1 MMHQMLLAVMVSL
14 RKVLLFC
21 KLRLDQL
28 TKIMCLTLLFL
39 LGLSCLPALEIKAIF
54 PSTVVLRK
62 MDLFSDIR
70 YSGTMQNNSMALE
83 EVIDS
88 ITDNSAST
96 TKDPIIKDLGEDE
109 LVSVKVKEDYDN
121 FCKNL
126 TKDPVYFED
135 YTRSDALEKLAV
147 NFLKAQNGK
156 RSVRIAFL
164 GDSFIE
170 SDILT
175 ADIRALLQSFYGGNG
190 VGFVPM
196 ASVASKFRRTVTHN
210 FSGWKSYS
218 MVQYKQANWRKLTLS
233 GYYYEPENG
242 ATIKLDLSNGKER
255 FKPVSKAKLLFLNEG
270 AAQINAQING
280 GKEHVHTPAS
290 GKSLQSL
297 DFSGSISSV
306 SMNFKNTEGFTA
318 YGVYLND
325 PTGIYVDNYSVRGSS
340 GIVLS
345 VADRALCR
353 SLDSIMHY
361 DLIVLQYGLNV
372 ASAMITNYSYYQK
385 KMVEV
390 VKQLKEY
397 FPRSTF
403 LIMGVG
409 DRSMKSSSG
418 FETMPGI
425 IAMVDVQRNVA
436 RQSQCIFWDTY
447 AAMGGKNSMSTFV
460 QHTPPLASK
469 DYTHINH
476 AGGRCIA
483 RSFVYALMKD
493 IESKLSKYGAGAAT
507 KTKANAKE

>member
-1 MMHQMLLAVMVSL
+1 MIRHLWSAIKASL
-14 RKVLLFC
+14 GTFFHFC
-21 KLRLDQL
+21 KLRFDQL
-28 TKIMCLTLLFL
+28 SKIMCLTLLFL
-39 LGLSCLPALEIKAIF
+39 LVLSWLPSIEIKAIF
-54 PSTVVLRK
+54 PTPVVLRK

-70 YSGTMQNNSMALE
+70 YSDSLHNSSQDLE

-96 TKDPIIKDLGEDE
+96 TRDLVITDMGEDD
-109 LVSVKVKEDYDN
+109 VMPTKVKEDYDN
-121 FCKNL
+121 FCKHL
-126 TKDPVYFED
+126 TNDPVYFED
-135 YTRSDALEKLAV
+135 YTRSDAMGKLAM
-147 NFLKAQNGK
+147 NFLKAQRGK

-170 SDILT
+170 SDIMT

-196 ASVASKFRRTVTHN
+196 ASVASKYRKTVTHN

-218 MVQYKQANWRKLTLS
+218 MVQYKQADWRKLILS

-242 ATIKLDLSNGKER
+242 ATVRLDLCNGKEK
-255 FKPVSKAKLLFLNEG
+255 FKPVSNAKLLFLNEN
-270 AAQINAQING
+270 ATHISAQING
-280 GKEHVHTPAS
+280 GKEHSYAPGAGHA
-290 GKSLQSL
+290 LQTL
-297 DFSGSISSV
+297 DFAGNISSI
-306 SMNFKNTEGFTA
+306 SMNFKNTGGFTA

-325 PTGIYVDNYSVRGSS
+325 ATGIYVDNYSVRGSS

-345 VADRALCR
+345 VADRQLCKN
-353 SLDSIMHY
+353 LDSIMPY

-390 VKQLKEY
+390 VQQLKTY
-397 FPRSTF
+397 FPKSTF
-403 LIMGVG
+403 MIMGVG
-409 DRSMKSSSG
+409 DRSMKSANG

-425 IAMVDVQRNVA
+425 IAMVDVQRNIA
-436 RQSQCIFWDTY
+436 RQSQCVFWDTY
-447 AAMGGKNSMSTFV
+447 SAMGGRNSMSSFV

-476 AGGRCIA
+476 AGGRRIA
-483 RSFVYALMKD
+483 KSFVFALMKE
-493 IESKLSKYGAGAAT
+493 IESKLSKYGAAS
-507 KTKANAKE
+507 KTHSNAKK

>member
-1 MMHQMLLAVMVSL
+1 
-14 RKVLLFC
+14 
-21 KLRLDQL
+21 
-28 TKIMCLTLLFL
+28 
-39 LGLSCLPALEIKAIF
+39 
-54 PSTVVLRK
+54 

-70 YSGTMQNNSMALE
+70 YSDSLHTNSKTLE

-96 TKDPIIKDLGEDE
+96 TRDPVITELGDED
-109 LVSVKVKEDYDN
+109 VMPTKVKEDYDN
-121 FCKNL
+121 FCKHL
-126 TKDPVYFED
+126 TNDPVYFED
-135 YTRSDALEKLAV
+135 YTRSNAMGNLAL
-147 NFLKAQNGK
+147 NFLKAQGGK

-170 SDILT
+170 SDIMT

-196 ASVASKFRRTVTHN
+196 ASVASKYRKTVTHN

-218 MVQYKQANWRKLTLS
+218 MVQYKQANWKKLILS

-242 ATIKLDLSNGKER
+242 ATLKLDLRNGKEK
-255 FKPVSKAKLLFLNEG
+255 FKPVSKAKLLFLNES
-270 AAQINAQING
+270 ATHINAQIND
-280 GKEHVHTPAS
+280 GKEHTYFPAS
-290 GKSLQSL
+290 SHSLQTL
-297 DFSGSISSV
+297 DFTGNISSV
-306 SMNFKNTEGFTA
+306 SMNFKNTAGFTA

-325 PTGIYVDNYSVRGSS
+325 GTGIYVDNYSVRGSS

-353 SLDSIMHY
+353 NLDSIMPY

-390 VKQLKEY
+390 VKQLKTY
-397 FPRSTF
+397 FPKSTF
-403 LIMGVG
+403 MIMGVG
-409 DRSMKSSSG
+409 DRSMKCQTG

-425 IAMVDVQRNVA
+425 IAMVDVQRNIA
-436 RQSQCIFWDTY
+436 RQTQCIFWDTY
-447 AAMGGKNSMSTFV
+447 SAMGGRNSMSSFV

-476 AGGRCIA
+476 AGGRRIA
-483 RSFVYALMKD
+483 KSFVFALMKE
-493 IESKLSKYGAGAAT
+493 IESKLSKYGAAS
-507 KTKANAKE
+507 KAHTHVKK